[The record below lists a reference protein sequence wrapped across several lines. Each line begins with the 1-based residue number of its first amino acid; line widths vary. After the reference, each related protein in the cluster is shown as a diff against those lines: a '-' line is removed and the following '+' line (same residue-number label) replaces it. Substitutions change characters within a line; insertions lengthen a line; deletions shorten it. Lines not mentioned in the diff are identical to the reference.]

1 MLKISFFTQKKDKKF
16 NYYSHYTFSKY
27 TNIKNNYFLNTKLIL
42 QGSFF
47 LVNINQAKTIK
58 HYVLFVNLYSFIF
71 LVFLTTTFPLHL

>member
-16 NYYSHYTFSKY
+16 NYYSHYTLSKY

-47 LVNINQAKTIK
+47 
-58 HYVLFVNLYSFIF
+58 
-71 LVFLTTTFPLHL
+71 